1 MRIPWRTGFDINP
14 QLAGLAPIAAIV
26 VGAVGV
32 ASNVRDAN
40 GDIRDGLLPWA
51 VFVAMVCLAVCC
63 LGVLSAHRS
72 HTNRWVIVGGWWT
85 VLALVGI
92 GGFFLSIAIGSIFA
106 IDEEDAGFLVW
117 PPLLGMMF
125 GIISIMPAMLA
136 LAVGA
141 TRAHVLPWFGTT
153 ALWVGAPV
161 VPLAMVYGGLAEGT
175 AETVGMSTLMAVFV
189 GAWIVLGAAL
199 LRTDETRPAAQHVD
213 TPGSQHTT
221 AHMRASRN
229 VHNAGSA

>member
-1 MRIPWRTGFDINP
+1 MRVSWRTGFDINP
-14 QLAGLAPIAAIV
+14 KVAGLAPIAALV

-32 ASNVRDAN
+32 ATNVRDSN
-40 GDIRDGLLPWA
+40 GDLRDGLLPWA
-51 VFVAMVCLAVCC
+51 MFIAMLCLAACC

-72 HTNRWVIVGGWWT
+72 RTNLWVVVGGWWT

-92 GGFFLSIAIGSIFA
+92 GGFFVSIALGSVLG
-106 IDEEDAGFLVW
+106 IDEEEAGLLVW

-125 GIISIMPAMLA
+125 GIISIMPGMLA

-161 VPLAMVYGGLAEGT
+161 VPIAMIYGGLAEGT
-175 AETVGMSTLMAVFV
+175 AETAGMSTLMALFV
-189 GAWIVLGAAL
+189 GAWVTLGISL
-199 LRTDETRPAAQHVD
+199 LRFGTTRP
-213 TPGSQHTT
+213 
-221 AHMRASRN
+221 
-229 VHNAGSA
+229 